1 MADDLEPN
9 FLLDQNVSLASDD
22 ELGATADAQPTNPH
36 RSLEDED
43 DFALEGEWNGL
54 TTQGS
59 PSQDT
64 EDPKA
69 TKKRKKKERQ
79 KENKAK
85 KRRLQEE
92 QQQEE
97 QEPSASGKV
106 EAKAAPRDHPT
117 GASANPANQ
126 SPADIAEYFIKMQHK
141 TFGSGVSALE
151 LADMLIPESSIID
164 ASQYAKARTK
174 DTLPE
179 FIRQDGLKL
188 TNLEYIILDLTH
200 RDAKNRTLLDIPE
213 TRKEVFASLFG
224 QGSTGSNGGKAIME
238 HVKDGKIKLLLY

>member
-85 KRRLQEE
+85 
-92 QQQEE
+92 
-97 QEPSASGKV
+97 
-106 EAKAAPRDHPT
+106 
-117 GASANPANQ
+117 
-126 SPADIAEYFIKMQHK
+126 
-141 TFGSGVSALE
+141 VSL
-151 LADMLIPESSIID
+151 LRIRKDGLVR
-164 ASQYAKARTK
+164 ARTDIFCLK
-174 DTLPE
+174 HQTLPIE
-179 FIRQDGLKL
+179 KALARRAAAGAGARRAIR
-188 TNLEYIILDLTH
+188 
-200 RDAKNRTLLDIPE
+200 
-213 TRKEVFASLFG
+213 FG
-224 QGSTGSNGGKAIME
+224 QGRSSGCPGSRSSHWRIGEPGKPKSCR
-238 HVKDGKIKLLLY
+238 HC